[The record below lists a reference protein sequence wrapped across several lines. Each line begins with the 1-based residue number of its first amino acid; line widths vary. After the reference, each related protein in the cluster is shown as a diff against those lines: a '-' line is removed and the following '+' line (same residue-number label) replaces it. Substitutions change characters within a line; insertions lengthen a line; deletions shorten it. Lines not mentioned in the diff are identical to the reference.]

1 MIRVEGRL
9 YKLRFNRKTAN
20 YCIECNQ
27 PRISNRREPRISNR
41 REPRIYVREVWIENS
56 NKDITKKIVKTHIDI
71 NAIDKSFDKEI
82 EEDQATGYR

>member
-27 PRISNRREPRISNR
+27 PRISNRREPRI
-41 REPRIYVREVWIENS
+41 YVREVWIENS
-56 NKDITKKIVKTHIDI
+56 NKDRTKKIVKTHMDI

>member
-27 PRISNRREPRISNR
+27 PRISNR

-82 EEDQATGYR
+82 EECLLCVKR

>member
-27 PRISNRREPRISNR
+27 
-41 REPRIYVREVWIENS
+41 PRIYVREVWIENS

>member
-27 PRISNRREPRISNR
+27 PRISNR

>member
-27 PRISNRREPRISNR
+27 PRISNR

-82 EEDQATGYR
+82 EEDQATGYRQ